1 MEQKHT
7 TWHGAELSPVAIKA
21 GFVDYFAAAEA
32 VDAEY
37 YDINAED
44 EGTWELV
51 NGDELYFRDSDGE
64 GYSSEMAMERVREL
78 EAMIAGAEEDQD
90 TSRWEKDIELLTTR
104 CEVIKPCEYYQVPEE
119 GARILLDESEELVY
133 YNARLE
139 VYVWGICHLGLNWK
153 RVLTT
158 IPVR

>member
-90 TSRWEKDIELLTTR
+90 TSRSRVSITR
-104 CEVIKPCEYYQVPEE
+104 CQRKGQGYCWMNPRNWSITTPGWRSMY
-119 GARILLDESEELVY
+119 GESVT
-133 YNARLE
+133 
-139 VYVWGICHLGLNWK
+139 LG
-153 RVLTT
+153 
-158 IPVR
+158 

>member
-51 NGDELYFRDSDGE
+51 KG
-64 GYSSEMAMERVREL
+64 
-78 EAMIAGAEEDQD
+78 Q
-90 TSRWEKDIELLTTR
+90 RW
-104 CEVIKPCEYYQVPEE
+104 
-119 GARILLDESEELVY
+119 
-133 YNARLE
+133 
-139 VYVWGICHLGLNWK
+139 
-153 RVLTT
+153 
-158 IPVR
+158 